1 MTLRLLKQ
9 ESYVPDLSIGEGAKE
24 TFGEVHTPM
33 ALVNQVLDLLPE
45 EEYRD
50 PNKKW
55 LDSGAGRGNFAL
67 GVYWRLMK
75 HLVDIPE
82 EQRHEYI
89 VGKMLYIVEIQDT
102 HLSHLRTLFG
112 QEANIVGGDYL
123 SYRPEIG
130 FDFVVGNPPYNLDGV
145 QKVPANGSVSKK
157 EDGKAAW
164 FDFVR
169 HSMNLLVPEGSLLY
183 VTPLIWMRPDRFDRY
198 GFFMNHELVS
208 IRCISDTNATKR
220 AFGPCGQTP
229 LSLFHMRKSHARPI
243 VSIFDA
249 DANMEV
255 HFRVDRGCALPVNG
269 ACLMQAM
276 SSVVARVGH
285 LHVHKTNMPPKG
297 CRLNSKQDASFPF
310 PNIRSCLISDGR
322 KKSWSGSYDARLE
335 KEYSNVELAYAG
347 QPKLVM
353 AHRRLGMPF
362 LDLAGTYGISN
373 RDAYVYM
380 GSRTNMMRAKRL
392 LSTRLALYIF
402 SCFRYRMKYLEK
414 EAFWYIPNVA
424 NLPELDK
431 CETEADVYNLLG
443 LSLLHRD
450 ILRNATMKNYSFI
463 VHE

>member
-9 ESYVPDLSIGEGAKE
+9 DAYVPNLSIEEGAKE

-45 EEYRD
+45 EAYRD
-50 PNKKW
+50 PGKKW

-67 GVYWRLMK
+67 GVYWKLMK
-75 HLVDIPE
+75 HMVDVVE
-82 EQRHEYI
+82 DERHDHI
-89 VGKMLYIVEIQDT
+89 VRNMLYIVEIQDV
-102 HLSHLRTLFG
+102 HLTHLRTLFG
-112 QEANIVGGDYL
+112 PEANIIGSDYL
-123 SYRPEIG
+123 LYHPEIA
-130 FDFVVGNPPYNLDGV
+130 FDYVVGNPPYNLNGV
-145 QKVPANGSVSKK
+145 QKVPANGNVSKK

-164 FDFVR
+164 FDFVK
-169 HSMNLLVPEGSLLY
+169 HSMDLLVPEGSLLY
-183 VTPLIWMRPDRFDRY
+183 VTPLIWMRPDRFNRY

-243 VSIFDA
+243 ISIYDME
-249 DANMEV
+249 ANIDV
-255 HFRVDRGCALPVNG
+255 HFRLSRGCALPVNG
-269 ACLMQAM
+269 ALLMQAM
-276 SSVVARVGH
+276 GSVVSKTGFLR
-285 LHVHKTNMPPKG
+285 VHKTNMPPKG
-297 CRLNSKQDASFPF
+297 CRLNTKQDALYPF
-310 PNIRSCLISDGR
+310 PNIRSCLIADGR
-322 KKSWSGSYDARLE
+322 KKSWSGSYDAQLE

-373 RDAYVYM
+373 RDAYVYI
-380 GSRTNMMRAKRL
+380 STRANMMRAKKL

-414 EAFWYIPNVA
+414 EAFWYVPDVA
-424 NLPELDK
+424 NLPELDN
-431 CETEADVYNLLG
+431 CETEADIYNLLG
-443 LSLLHRD
+443 LSSLHRD